1 MSGDALVACIHH
13 PVEPDL
19 DLVREVAGATARPLD
34 VRVLPL
40 RESVK
45 LRKARSSPPVAEALL
60 ATTPTP
66 SADVLEAWS
75 EAEVVCSLDL
85 PTSWIDAMPK
95 LRLVQA
101 YSAGLEQ
108 FPTGALAERG
118 IRLVNAAG
126 AGAPAIAEFVF
137 GRLVE
142 VFRNVR
148 GIEGMQRERAF
159 HRPGGRTLAGK
170 TLGIVGLGAIG
181 AAVATLARA
190 FDMKTIATRRSAR
203 PGDTSD
209 LVDAL
214 HGPDGLMD
222 LLAASDVVVLCA
234 PATAETT
241 DLLDAAAFAAMKEG
255 AVLCNVA
262 RGALVDEGA
271 LVAGLESG
279 RLGAAILDVTREEPL
294 PKDDPLWDAPN
305 LYLSPHSSIPPDAY
319 DARLLSLFAR
329 NLRAYA
335 AGEALENEVDLGSS
349 AS

>member
-34 VRVLPL
+34 VRALPL

-60 ATTPTP
+60 ATAPTP

-85 PTSWIDAMPK
+85 PTSWIEAMPK

-108 FPTGALAERG
+108 FPTRTLAERG

-181 AAVATLARA
+181 AAVARLARA